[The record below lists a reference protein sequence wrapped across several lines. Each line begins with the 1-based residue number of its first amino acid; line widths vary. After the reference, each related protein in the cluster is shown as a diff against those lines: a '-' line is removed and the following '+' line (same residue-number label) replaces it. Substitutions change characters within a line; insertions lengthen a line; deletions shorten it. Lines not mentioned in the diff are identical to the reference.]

1 MSGRARRW
9 AAACVLAF
17 SVVARG
23 QENSASWSSATRP
36 PTQAPADSEQVGTT
50 ASTEVPLD
58 HWSYMVVERLANEGT
73 IQSVLL
79 AHKPWTRAE
88 FARLI
93 QEGIEGQHDG
103 ACSAAVGCSAE
114 LQALQQEYRAELE
127 ALDGLLAPE
136 VAVEQLYV
144 RVGGIVGQ
152 PLNDGYHFAQT
163 LVNDMGRPYGEG
175 FNGIV
180 GARLRAAWGRFA
192 FYLQGEFQAAPR
204 TPALPAAT
212 LAQIAAFDG
221 VPPATP
227 AASPATFRPKLLD
240 AYMTLDLGGTQI
252 SFGRQSLWWGNS
264 RSGALMLSNNAE
276 PITMVRIKRRHPV
289 KLPSVLGFLGP
300 VQGEFFLGQLAGH
313 RFIDGAPIPSHGTQP
328 FIHGQRFSFKPT
340 PNLEFGFSRTG
351 IFAGH
356 GYPFTASSLARSL
369 FSVKNPSGPSEPGD
383 RRSGFD
389 FRYRIPGL
397 RQWLVLYNDA
407 FTEDE
412 FSPIAY
418 PRRSAMNPGLHLVK
432 FPGYERLDVRVEGVY
447 TNLPGL
453 RGAGVYYFN
462 GRYRSGYTNEGNLL
476 GSWIG
481 RQGHGVQ
488 AWSTY
493 HFSPTNTFTV
503 GFRSATV
510 DRSFIGGGNL
520 RDLSGKWA
528 WEVNPQM
535 GLKVFVQAERTN
547 FPVLSSA
554 PRRNVAAELQFSY
567 RPKSRTP

>member
-1 MSGRARRW
+1 MRGRVPGW
-9 AAACVLAF
+9 AAACVLVLSLA
-17 SVVARG
+17 ARSQDIG
-23 QENSASWSSATRP
+23 APMPSARP
-36 PTQAPADSEQVGTT
+36 PSQARPSAERVATT
-50 ASTEVPLD
+50 ASTEVPLE
-58 HWSYMVVERLANEGT
+58 HWSYLVVERLASQGT
-73 IQSVLL
+73 IQSVFLS
-79 AHKPWTRAE
+79 HKPWTRAE

-93 QEGIEGQHDG
+93 QEGTDWEHDG
-103 ACSAAVGCSAE
+103 SCTAASGCSAE
-114 LQALQQEYRAELE
+114 LQALKQEYGPEIA
-127 ALDGLLAPE
+127 ALDGALAPE
-136 VAVEQLYV
+136 AKIEEIYV
-144 RVGGIVGQ
+144 RVGGIGGQ
-152 PLNDGYHFAQT
+152 PVTDGYHFSQT
-163 LVNDMGRPYGEG
+163 LANDMGRPYGEG

-204 TPALPAAT
+204 TPALPGAT

-221 VPPATP
+221 VPAATP
-227 AASPATFRPKLLD
+227 VASPALFRPKLQD
-240 AYMTLDLGGTQI
+240 AYVVFDIAGTQV
-252 SFGRQSLWWGNS
+252 SVGRQSLWWGNS

-276 PITMVRIKRRHPV
+276 PITMLRVKRRHPV
-289 KLPSVLGFLGP
+289 KLPSILGFLGP
-300 VQGEFFLGQLAGH
+300 VQAEFFLGQLAGH
-313 RFIDGAPIPSHGTQP
+313 RFIDGAPIPAHGTQP

-340 PNLEFGFSRTG
+340 PNLEFGVSRTG

-356 GYPFTASSLARSL
+356 GYPFTASSLGRSL
-369 FSVKNPSGPSEPGD
+369 FSVRNPSSASEPGD

-412 FSPIAY
+412 YSPIGY

-432 FPGYERLDVRVEGVY
+432 MPGWHRLDLRVEGMY

-462 GRYRSGYTNEGNLL
+462 SRYRSGYTNEGKLL

-481 RQGHGVQ
+481 RQGHGLQ

-493 HFSPTNTFTV
+493 HFSPTNTVTI

-510 DRSFIGGGNL
+510 DKSFVGGGNL
-520 RDLSGKWA
+520 RDFSGRWD
-528 WEVNPQM
+528 WQLDRQI
-535 GLKVFVQAERTN
+535 GLMVFVQAERTN
-547 FPVLSSA
+547 FPVLSGS
-554 PRRNVAAELQFSY
+554 PRRNVAAQLQFSY
-567 RPKSRTP
+567 RPKSRTQ

>member
-1 MSGRARRW
+1 MWGRAPRW
-9 AAACVLAF
+9 AAACVLTLALDGWGQD
-17 SVVARG
+17 SGARK
-23 QENSASWSSATRP
+23 SSSTRP
-36 PTQAPADSEQVGTT
+36 SSQAGTRSEAVATT

-58 HWSYMVVERLANEGT
+58 HWSYGVVERLANAGT
-73 IQSVLL
+73 IQSVFL

-93 QEGIEGQHDG
+93 QEGIDTQSEGT
-103 ACSAAVGCSAE
+103 CAAATGCSDE
-114 LQALQQEYRAELE
+114 LRALKQEYGAEIE
-127 ALDGLLAPE
+127 ALDGVMEPT
-136 VAVEQLYV
+136 AVVEELYA
-144 RVGGIVGQ
+144 RMTGIAGKPVT
-152 PLNDGYHFAQT
+152 DGYHFSQT
-163 LVNDMGRPYGEG
+163 LVNDVGRPYGEG
-175 FNGIV
+175 FNGIL

-192 FYLQGEFQAAPR
+192 FYVQGELQAAPR
-204 TPALPAAT
+204 TPALSAAT

-221 VPPATP
+221 VPPAAP
-227 AASPATFRPKLLD
+227 AASPAIFRPKLLD
-240 AYMTLDLGGTQI
+240 AYMTLDIAGTQV

-276 PITMVRIKRRHPV
+276 PITMLRLKRRHPV

-300 VQGEFFLGQLAGH
+300 VQAEFFLGQLAGH
-313 RFIDGAPIPSHGTQP
+313 RFIDGAPIPANGTQP

-340 PNLEFGFSRTG
+340 PNLELGFSRTG
-351 IFAGH
+351 ILAGH
-356 GYPFTASSLARSL
+356 GYPFTAKSLGRSL
-369 FSVKNPSGPSEPGD
+369 FSLQNPSGPSEPGD

-389 FRYRIPGL
+389 FRYRLPGL
-397 RQWLVLYNDA
+397 RQWLVLYNDS

-412 FSPIAY
+412 FSPIGY
-418 PRRSAMNPGLHLVK
+418 PRRSAMNSGLYLVK
-432 FPGYERLDVRVEGVY
+432 VPAFERLDLRVEGMY

-462 GRYRSGYTNEGNLL
+462 ARYRSGYTNEGNLL

-520 RDLSGKWA
+520 RDLSGKWD
-528 WEVNPQM
+528 WQVNRQM

-547 FPVLSSA
+547 FPVLASS
-554 PRRNVAAELQFSY
+554 PQRNVAAQLQFSY
-567 RPKSRTP
+567 RPKSRTQ